1 MEKRKALGRGLE
13 ALIPTLAI
21 EKELQ
26 TVVNINVNEIKPN
39 RFQPRQNFI
48 PQMMQELKDSIREKG
63 FIQPILVRHAA
74 EGYELVAG
82 ERRWRAAKE
91 LGITQVP
98 AIIRDIKND
107 ADLLEIALIENLQR
121 EELNSIEEAQAFKRL
136 GEEFG
141 LGNSRIAQIVGKQEI
156 SVINTL
162 RLLKLPKKV
171 QDMISQGFLS
181 EGHGRA
187 ILSLEGAEAQV
198 SFGEYIVKHGLS
210 VREAEN
216 QSKKNR
222 PKKTQHISSRATKKD
237 AQLVAWEE
245 ELQRILGTKVRI
257 IHRRERGKIEMEYYS
272 LSDLERLIGVLF
284 KAK

>member
-13 ALIPTLAI
+13 ALISAPVI
-21 EKELQ
+21 EKDSQ
-26 TVVNINVNEIKPN
+26 TVISIKVNEIRPN

-63 FIQPILVRHAA
+63 FIQPILVRRAA
-74 EGYELVAG
+74 DGYELVAG

-98 AIIRDIKND
+98 AIIRDIKDD

-141 LGNSRIAQIVGKQEI
+141 LENSRIAQIVGKQEI
-156 SVINTL
+156 SVVNTL

-171 QDMISQGFLS
+171 QDMISQGLLS

-198 SFGEYIVKHGLS
+198 SFGEYIIKHGLS

-222 PKKTQHISSRATKKD
+222 PKKVTRISSHTTKKD
-237 AQLVAWEE
+237 VQLVAWEE
-245 ELQRILGTKVRI
+245 ELQRSLGTKVRI
-257 IHRRERGKIEMEYYS
+257 MHRRERGKIEMEYYS
-272 LSDLERLIGVLF
+272 LSDLERLIGALL
-284 KAK
+284 KTK

>member
-26 TVVNINVNEIKPN
+26 AVVNINVNEIKPN

-48 PQMMQELKDSIREKG
+48 PQMMQELKDSIHEKG
-63 FIQPILVRHAA
+63 FIQPILVRHSA

-121 EELNSIEEAQAFKRL
+121 EELNSIEEAHAFKHL

-141 LGNSRIAQIVGKQEI
+141 LGNGRIAQIVGKQEI

-198 SFGEYIVKHGLS
+198 SFGEYIIKHGLS

-222 PKKTQHISSRATKKD
+222 PKKAQQISSRATKKD

-245 ELQRILGTKVRI
+245 ELQRSLGTKVRI
-257 IHRRERGKIEMEYYS
+257 IHHRERGKIEMEYYS
-272 LSDLERLIGVLF
+272 LRDLERLIGTLL